1 MDKPTTVCCRCIEKE
16 EIRDTNHVES
26 ICEYEYIADELSDR
40 FVYHVKWIKPAIH
53 AYWES
58 TGQVL
63 ADE

>member
-40 FVYHVKWIKPAIH
+40 FVYHVK
-53 AYWES
+53 
-58 TGQVL
+58 
-63 ADE
+63 